1 MCLVVLILEENSLRL
16 KLYRCIMYVH
26 YDLYSICKLLGITL
40 EHGSYK
46 LKQKENSSNEYEIF
60 ENLEFKIC

>member
-1 MCLVVLILEENSLRL
+1 MFLVVLTSEENSFRL
-16 KLYRCIMYVH
+16 KLYRYIMYVH
-26 YDLYSICKLLGITL
+26 YGLYSICKLLNVTL